1 MNSGRAYEFVFR
13 GILADE
19 ALDQA
24 GRTRWNLGGLSDAD
38 IAAALSIDLLDP
50 DLYGQARKMAIAYA
64 AIAAFENSAR
74 RLVKTVLVDQFGSEW
89 WEKGFSQGAK
99 KRAEQL
105 RADEESVKWQTPRG
119 ADLIDYTQLKDL
131 VISMETNR
139 DAFEPF
145 VRSVEWAKAIFGVIE
160 RARNVIMHSGVLGE
174 QDIERVGINIRD
186 WVKQV
191 GS

>member
-1 MNSGRAYEFVFR
+1 
-13 GILADE
+13 
-19 ALDQA
+19 
-24 GRTRWNLGGLSDAD
+24 
-38 IAAALSIDLLDP
+38 
-50 DLYGQARKMAIAYA
+50 MAIAYA